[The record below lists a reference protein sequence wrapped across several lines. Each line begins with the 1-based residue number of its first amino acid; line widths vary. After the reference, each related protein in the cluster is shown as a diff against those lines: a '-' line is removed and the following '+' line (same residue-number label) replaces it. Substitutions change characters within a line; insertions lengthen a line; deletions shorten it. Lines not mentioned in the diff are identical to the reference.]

1 MNSRKEKIFA
11 IVMIALAV
19 VVLVST
25 TVYLIT
31 DKMIPGLMPLSQ
43 AALMIPMFLLWRN
56 REPKWISYLFILA
69 GILNLIAGVM
79 QIAVPH

>member
-1 MNSRKEKIFA
+1 MNSRKEKILA
-11 IVMIALAV
+11 IVMTALAV

-25 TVYLIT
+25 VAYLIT

-69 GILNLIAGVM
+69 GILNLIAVVM

>member
-1 MNSRKEKIFA
+1 MNSRKEKILA
-11 IVMIALAV
+11 IVMTVLAV

-25 TVYLIT
+25 VAYLIT

-69 GILNLIAGVM
+69 GILNLIAVVM

>member
-1 MNSRKEKIFA
+1 MNSRKEKIIA
-11 IVMIALAV
+11 IVMTVLAV

-25 TVYLIT
+25 VAYLIT

-43 AALMIPMFLLWRN
+43 AALMVPMFLLWRN

-69 GILNLIAGVM
+69 GILNLIAVVM

>member
-1 MNSRKEKIFA
+1 MNSRKEKILA
-11 IVMIALAV
+11 IVMTALAV

-25 TVYLIT
+25 VAYLIT
-31 DKMIPGLMPLSQ
+31 DKMIPGLMLLSQ
-43 AALMIPMFLLWRN
+43 AALMVPMFLLWRN

-69 GILNLIAGVM
+69 GILNLIAVVM

>member
-1 MNSRKEKIFA
+1 MNSRKEKILA
-11 IVMIALAV
+11 IVMTVLAV

-25 TVYLIT
+25 VAYLIT

-69 GILNLIAGVM
+69 GILNFIAGVM

>member
-1 MNSRKEKIFA
+1 MNSRKEKILA
-11 IVMIALAV
+11 IVMTVLAV

-25 TVYLIT
+25 VAYLIT

-43 AALMIPMFLLWRN
+43 AALMVPMFLLWRN

-69 GILNLIAGVM
+69 GILNLIAVVM

>member
-1 MNSRKEKIFA
+1 MNSRKEKILA
-11 IVMIALAV
+11 IIMTALAV

-25 TVYLIT
+25 VAYLIT

-43 AALMIPMFLLWRN
+43 AALMVPMFLLWRK

>member
-1 MNSRKEKIFA
+1 MNSRKEKILA
-11 IVMIALAV
+11 IVMTALAV
-19 VVLVST
+19 VVLLST
-25 TVYLIT
+25 VAYLIT

-43 AALMIPMFLLWRN
+43 AALMVPMFLLWRN

-79 QIAVPH
+79 QIAAPH

>member
-1 MNSRKEKIFA
+1 MNSRKEKILA
-11 IVMIALAV
+11 IVMTALAV

-25 TVYLIT
+25 VAYLIT

-43 AALMIPMFLLWRN
+43 AALMVPMFLLWRK

>member
-1 MNSRKEKIFA
+1 MNSRKEKILA
-11 IVMIALAV
+11 IVMTALAV

-25 TVYLIT
+25 VAYLIT
-31 DKMIPGLMPLSQ
+31 DKMIPGLMLLSQ
-43 AALMIPMFLLWRN
+43 AALMVPMFLLWRK

-69 GILNLIAGVM
+69 GILNLISAVM

>member
-1 MNSRKEKIFA
+1 MNSRKEKIIA
-11 IVMIALAV
+11 IVMTVLAV

-25 TVYLIT
+25 VAYLIT

-43 AALMIPMFLLWRN
+43 AALMVPMFLLWRN

-69 GILNLIAGVM
+69 GILNLISAVM

>member
-1 MNSRKEKIFA
+1 MKSKKEKVLSA
-11 IVMIALAV
+11 IIILLAI
-19 VVLVST
+19 VVLVCT
-25 TVYLIT
+25 AVYLLT
-31 DKMIPGLMPLSQ
+31 DKMIPGLMPFSQ

-69 GILNLIAGVM
+69 GILNFIAGVM

>member
-1 MNSRKEKIFA
+1 MNSKKEKILA
-11 IVMIALAV
+11 IVMTALAV

-25 TVYLIT
+25 VAYLIT
-31 DKMIPGLMPLSQ
+31 DKMIPGLMPFSQ

>member
-1 MNSRKEKIFA
+1 MNSRKEKILA
-11 IVMIALAV
+11 IVMTALAV

-25 TVYLIT
+25 VAYLIT

-43 AALMIPMFLLWRN
+43 AALMVPMFLLWRN

>member
-1 MNSRKEKIFA
+1 MNSRKEKIIA
-11 IVMIALAV
+11 IVMTVLAV

-25 TVYLIT
+25 VAYLIT

-43 AALMIPMFLLWRN
+43 AALMVPMFLLWRK

>member
-43 AALMIPMFLLWRN
+43 AALMIPMFLLWKN
-56 REPKWISYLFILA
+56 REPRWISYLFILA

-79 QIAVPH
+79 QIVVPH

>member
-1 MNSRKEKIFA
+1 MNSRKEKIIA
-11 IVMIALAV
+11 IVMTVLAV

-25 TVYLIT
+25 VAYLIT

-43 AALMIPMFLLWRN
+43 AALMVPMFLLWRK

-69 GILNLIAGVM
+69 GILNLIAVVM

>member
-1 MNSRKEKIFA
+1 MNSKKEKILA
-11 IVMIALAV
+11 IVMTALAV

-25 TVYLIT
+25 VAYLIT

-43 AALMIPMFLLWRN
+43 AALMVPMFLLWRN

-69 GILNLIAGVM
+69 GILNLIAVVM

>member
-1 MNSRKEKIFA
+1 MNSRKEKILA
-11 IVMIALAV
+11 IVMTALAV

-25 TVYLIT
+25 VAYLIT

-43 AALMIPMFLLWRN
+43 AALMVPMFLLWRK

-69 GILNLIAGVM
+69 GILNLIAVVM

>member
-1 MNSRKEKIFA
+1 MNSRKEKILA
-11 IVMIALAV
+11 IVMTALAV

-25 TVYLIT
+25 VAYLIT

-43 AALMIPMFLLWRN
+43 AALMVPMFLLWRN

-69 GILNLIAGVM
+69 GILNLIAVVM

>member
-1 MNSRKEKIFA
+1 MNSRKEKIIA
-11 IVMIALAV
+11 IVMTVLAV

-25 TVYLIT
+25 VAYLIT

-43 AALMIPMFLLWRN
+43 AALMVPMFLLWSKRA
-56 REPKWISYLFILA
+56 PKWLSYQFILA

>member
-1 MNSRKEKIFA
+1 MKSRKEKILA
-11 IVMIALAV
+11 IVMTALAV

-25 TVYLIT
+25 VAYLIT
-31 DKMIPGLMPLSQ
+31 DKMIPGLMPFSQ
-43 AALMIPMFLLWRN
+43 AALMVPMFLLWKN

-79 QIAVPH
+79 QIVVPH

>member
-1 MNSRKEKIFA
+1 MNSRKEKILA
-11 IVMIALAV
+11 IVMTVLAV

-25 TVYLIT
+25 VAYLIT

-56 REPKWISYLFILA
+56 REPKWIRYLFILA

>member
-1 MNSRKEKIFA
+1 MNSRKEKILA
-11 IVMIALAV
+11 IVMTALAV

-25 TVYLIT
+25 VAYLIT

-43 AALMIPMFLLWRN
+43 AALMVPMFLLWRK

-69 GILNLIAGVM
+69 GILNLISAVM

>member
-1 MNSRKEKIFA
+1 MNSRKEKILA
-11 IVMIALAV
+11 IVMTALAV

-25 TVYLIT
+25 VAYLIT

>member
-1 MNSRKEKIFA
+1 MKSRKEKILSVV
-11 IVMIALAV
+11 IIILAL
-19 VVLVST
+19 VVLIST
-25 TVYLIT
+25 VVYLIT
-31 DKMIPGLMPLSQ
+31 DKAIPGLMPLSQ

>member
-1 MNSRKEKIFA
+1 MNSRKEKILA
-11 IVMIALAV
+11 IVMTALAV

-25 TVYLIT
+25 VAYLIT
-31 DKMIPGLMPLSQ
+31 DKMIPGLMPFSQ

-79 QIAVPH
+79 QIAAPH

>member
-1 MNSRKEKIFA
+1 MKNKKEKILS
-11 IVMIALAV
+11 ISMVVLAL

-25 TVYLIT
+25 AVYLIT

-43 AALMIPMFLLWRN
+43 AALMVPMYILWKN

-79 QIAVPH
+79 QIIVPH

>member
-1 MNSRKEKIFA
+1 MNSRKEKILA
-11 IVMIALAV
+11 IVMTVLAV

-25 TVYLIT
+25 VAYLIT

-43 AALMIPMFLLWRN
+43 AALMVPMFLLWRK

>member
-1 MNSRKEKIFA
+1 MNSRKEKILA
-11 IVMIALAV
+11 IVMTVLAV
-19 VVLVST
+19 VALVST
-25 TVYLIT
+25 VAYLIT

-43 AALMIPMFLLWRN
+43 AALMVPMFLLWRN

-69 GILNLIAGVM
+69 GTLNLIAGVM

>member
-1 MNSRKEKIFA
+1 MNSRKEKILA
-11 IVMIALAV
+11 IVMTALAV

-25 TVYLIT
+25 VAYLIT

-43 AALMIPMFLLWRN
+43 AALMVPMFLLWRN

-69 GILNLIAGVM
+69 GILNLISAVM